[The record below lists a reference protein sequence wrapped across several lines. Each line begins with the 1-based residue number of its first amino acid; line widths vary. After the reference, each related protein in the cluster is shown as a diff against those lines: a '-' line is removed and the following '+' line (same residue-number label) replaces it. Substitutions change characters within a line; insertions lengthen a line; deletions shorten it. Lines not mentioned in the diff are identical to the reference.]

1 MNPQSGA
8 MGLRILVIG
17 DDLNHLKVDGEMLRS
32 KGFRVYYCLNK
43 DLVNEMLEET
53 SPDIAFINSST
64 HTEDSADIYHSLLD
78 NLQYVTLPVVYTL
91 SEDDVYLVNR
101 KRTAIK
107 EQRYMTTNNVLDAI
121 RMAFLHSGEPATRK
135 RIPVLYPIHN
145 NNIYSPF
152 RA

>member
-1 MNPQSGA
+1 MLKQWP
-8 MGLRILVIG
+8 MGLRILIIG
-17 DDLNHLKVDGEMLRS
+17 DDLNHLKVDGEMLRR

-43 DLVNEMLEET
+43 DLVNEMLVET
-53 SPDIAFINSST
+53 SPDLAFINSSC
-64 HTEDSADIYHSLLD
+64 HTEDSAAIYHGLLD
-78 NLQYVTLPVVYTL
+78 NLQYVTLPVIYTL
-91 SEDDVYLVNR
+91 SEGDVYLVNR

-121 RMAFLHSGEPATRK
+121 RMAFLRQEETTARK